1 MEYIKKLIDISPF
14 DYDVR
19 NRDKIFSK
27 ALSMSFKHHMFNCN
41 EYRQWNKKNN
51 ISKFSDIE
59 DINSFPYLPSSIFKK
74 IDLISSKNYYKKIT
88 SSGTSGQKKSRIYL
102 DKTNAINQTI
112 VLSKILTAL
121 LGSKRNPFLIIDVNP
136 KTNSAST
143 DISARTAGMSGYLMA
158 SSEQKYLLKVNYDLN
173 TDYLNKIIIDFKNK
187 NKVPVIIGY
196 TYLIFQ
202 KLLKEKKKFDLPK
215 DTKLIHFG
223 GWKKLKDK
231 SINKKELNKLINKKL
246 GIQLNNIFDIYG
258 FSEQLGTVYPS
269 IGNEGCKVP
278 AYSKII
284 VRDTKT
290 LEVLPDGKI
299 GYLQFISPIPSSYP
313 GVSILNDDLGRI
325 IKKKENIVEFEV
337 TGRESISEDRGCGDT
352 LPKEYYI

>member
-14 DYDVR
+14 DYNVI
-19 NRDKIFSK
+19 NRDKIFFK

-41 EYRQWNKKNN
+41 EYKQWNKKNN
-51 ISKFSDIE
+51 IYKFSDIK
-59 DINSFPYLPSSIFKK
+59 DLNSFPYLPSSIFKK
-74 IDLISSKNYYKKIT
+74 INLISSKNHYKKIT
-88 SSGTSGQKKSRIYL
+88 SSGTSGQKKSKIYL

-121 LGSKRNPFLIIDVNP
+121 LGSKRNPFLIVDVNP
-136 KTNSAST
+136 KINSIST

-158 SSEQKYLLKVNYDLN
+158 SSEQKYLLKASYDLN
-173 TDYLNKIIIDFKNK
+173 TDYLNKIIIDFKK
-187 NKVPVIIGY
+187 KGEIPVIIGY

-202 KLLKEKKKFDLPK
+202 KILNEKNKFDLPK
-215 DTKLIHFG
+215 GTKLIHFG

-231 SINKKELNKLINKKL
+231 SINKKELNKLIIKKL
-246 GIQLNNIFDIYG
+246 GIQLSNIFDIYG

-278 AYSKII
+278 AYSKIL

-290 LEVLPDGKI
+290 LEVLPDGEI

-325 IKKKENIVEFEV
+325 IKKQKNIVEFEV
-337 TGRESISEDRGCGDT
+337 TGREIISEDRGCGDT